1 MLFYGEILSSALPGK
16 REKTAESNGNK
27 ASLCSMCTDLLDSS
41 MLMVFLWRTAGD
53 FFKDL
58 VKVSI
63 IRKSNNF
70 CNFINL

>member
-1 MLFYGEILSSALPGK
+1 MLFYGEILSSALSGK

-53 FFKDL
+53 FFKHL
-58 VKVSI
+58 IEVGI
-63 IRKSNNF
+63 IGKPNYFS
-70 CNFINL
+70 NFINL